1 MPIQESN
8 PVGCVPPACQPYMLL
23 WLPDVCTSREGGPPV
38 NKFEQVSIRCHWRPA
53 RGPMSDVGGGGR
65 LYSEVSASWLMM
77 SYGHSLPPWTDRLT
91 TRLTRYENITFP
103 QLHWR
108 VITEVNNI
116 LVLLLIKFM
125 PRNEKHLPSEG
136 DELITSIVSR
146 LLVNCEYKTTYGKS
160 YHQLSLP
167 NRFFPYI

>member
-1 MPIQESN
+1 MPIQESI
-8 PVGCVPPACQPYMLL
+8 PVGCVPLACQPYMLL
-23 WLPDVCTSREGGPPV
+23 WLPDVCNSREGGPPV

-53 RGPMSDVGGGGR
+53 RGPMSDVGGGGGCTVR
-65 LYSEVSASWLMM
+65 SVYHVNDVIWA
-77 SYGHSLPPWTDRLT
+77 LPPPVDRLT
-91 TRLTRYENITFP
+91 ARLTRYENITFP

-108 VITEVNNI
+108 AITKVNNI
-116 LVLLLIKFM
+116 LVLLLTKFM

-136 DELITSIVSR
+136 DELITSIMSR

-167 NRFFPYI
+167 NRFYPYT